1 MMMRMPGSRIASC
14 ALKPVFDMKVSS
26 TVLPPDVPNA
36 LTVVLAESSVVTE
49 LTTAPPKEPRAP
61 FTMSCTAVPAF
72 WLLPYEYSR
81 ATEMKVAD

>member
-49 LTTAPPKEPRAP
+49 LTTEPPKEPRAP